1 LKQFVI
7 DKRASRFTVRAFAG
21 GVGAGLGYGPTLTI
35 GDFCGEA
42 QFDPLTLEEA
52 SLWVKIK
59 AASIMVAEEMRE
71 DDRHHL
77 EALVNQEILK
87 TSRFPEVSFH
97 SLRISPVEVTK
108 GLYRMDVA
116 GELTLNG
123 VCRPQGFA
131 MQVAP
136 SQHDVRAYGDFSIRQ
151 SEYDIPQVVIAGG
164 LLQLQDE
171 LKFCFY
177 ILARSQSP
185 TPTQDCEE
193 PAAAN
198 PEAANPERVLN

>member
-1 LKQFVI
+1 VKRQKQLLI
-7 DKRASRFTVRAFAG
+7 DRRASRFTVRAFAG

-35 GDFCGEA
+35 GDFWGEA
-42 QFDPLTLEEA
+42 QFDPVTLEDA
-52 SLWVKIK
+52 FLWVKIK

-71 DDRHHL
+71 EDRQHL

-87 TSRFPEVSFH
+87 TSKFPEVSFS

-123 VCRPQGFA
+123 VTRSHCFA
-131 MQVAP
+131 MQV
-136 SQHDVRAYGDFSIRQ
+136 SQNHHDVRAYGDFSIRQ

-164 LLQLQDE
+164 MLQLQDE
-171 LKFCFY
+171 LRFCFY
-177 ILARSQSP
+177 IVARPQGSTLAAQDSEGRAA
-185 TPTQDCEE
+185 TQ
-193 PAAAN
+193 
-198 PEAANPERVLN
+198 PEKMLS